1 MGSFSGG
8 RPRNRLSLVRRVQ
21 RFALFFPLHQWNPLT
36 ENLGLKIAGRIDAS
50 PRDSWRPLRLSRVD
64 LSYGACCYLPRQR
77 DGTDRYYGVGYS
89 TGPHIDMFE
98 MSFVPTYPVRLARQV
113 VKFEAGPGARLV
125 YDLKKASCEQ
135 IEYRSTLL
143 SQAVGGAMS
152 AELSRNATGYA
163 PEGHVGDIIFQALPI
178 GAKYPC

>member
-1 MGSFSGG
+1 
-8 RPRNRLSLVRRVQ
+8 
-21 RFALFFPLHQWNPLT
+21 LT
-36 ENLGLKIAGRIDAS
+36 EFGATQAAWRAHHTPD
-50 PRDSWRPLRLSRVD
+50 PR
-64 LSYGACCYLPRQR
+64 YANGCCYLPRQR
-77 DGTDRYYGVGYS
+77 DGTDRYYALDYS

-98 MSFVPTYPVRLARQV
+98 MSFVPTYSVRLARQV

-125 YDLKKASCEQ
+125 YDLKKADCEQ

-143 SQAVGGAMS
+143 TRAVGGAMS
-152 AELSRNATGYA
+152 AELSRNANGYA

>member
-1 MGSFSGG
+1 MDRRIACIAALVAFAGAVGAAGSDAHD
-8 RPRNRLSLVRRVQ
+8 PM
-21 RFALFFPLHQWNPLT
+21 LT
-36 ENLGLKIAGRIDAS
+36 EFGATWAV
-50 PRDSWRPLRLSRVD
+50 WRAHHTPDLR
-64 LSYGACCYLPRQR
+64 YGACCYLPRQR

-152 AELSRNATGYA
+152 AERSRNATGYA